1 MDNATTLVLML
12 CLFLLGALCCANGVA
27 RTEKEKG
34 QESILMNDNQP

>member
-12 CLFLLGALCCANGVA
+12 ILLLSGALCYANGVA

-34 QESILMNDNQP
+34 EGSILTNDYQP